1 MEDFVMTEKE
11 LDKDLKKKWD
21 SETKAVSLTETMK
34 EKIFEERREWEIKL
48 YDLNVYL
55 TSNINIQM
63 DFVQFK
69 QILMV
74 ILKRLGR
81 LFPVELLQIEMFDP
95 DITYDELVVNII
107 HHNEYDEFMESVIN
121 GIQRIFFRT
130 GFHHFYFKRK
140 GIFKNKYYLLRTEN
154 PKIFK

>member
-1 MEDFVMTEKE
+1 MEDFVITEKE
-11 LDKDLKKKWD
+11 LDKDFKKKWN
-21 SETKAVSLTETMK
+21 SNVKAVSLTETME
-34 EKIFEERREWEIKL
+34 EKLFEERREWEIKL

-55 TSNINIQM
+55 MGNINIQM
-63 DFVQFK
+63 DFIQFK
-69 QILMV
+69 LLLMN

-95 DITYDELVVNII
+95 NITYDELVENITY
-107 HHNEYDEFMESVIN
+107 HNEYDEFMESVIN

-140 GIFKNKYYLLRTEN
+140 GIFKNKYYLLRTEK